1 MKIDIQRYAMLAER
15 HADAVAAALSARA
28 AETDAVQALRE
39 HTAQQNASR
48 LALQSRRNQLRVTGS
63 PTTETA
69 TAQDT
74 DDAHRRALE
83 GRVARRKTDAAA
95 ANQRAAVWS
104 QFADGLRSVAQQ
116 NGVAAL

>member
-28 AETDAVQALRE
+28 AETGAVQALRE
-39 HTAQQNASR
+39 HTAQNTSR
-48 LALQSRRNQLRVTGS
+48 LALQSRRNRLQSTGL
-63 PTTETA
+63 PATETA

-74 DDAHRRALE
+74 DDAHRLALE
-83 GRVARRKTDAAA
+83 ARVARRKTDAAA
-95 ANQRAAVWS
+95 AANRAAVWS